1 MVLKLKQPQPAKQAQ
16 EEFVASNRHLAFNRG
31 RLTVEPVNAPSQGL
45 VGKMSP

>member
-1 MVLKLKQPQPAKQAQ
+1 MLAYVKGAGGVRAI
-16 EEFVASNRHLAFNRG
+16 LAFNRG